1 LASGLIAF
9 GAGMVV
15 PLMSAWL
22 GLQYGIS
29 DAVSG
34 PILGL
39 ASMVTGAATLAGPWL
54 VKRIGLVR
62 AITVTQGLSTVF
74 MFAIPL
80 SPGYAFAGFTYAVR
94 SFLMNMAT
102 PLEQSMIMGIVFED
116 ERSAASGISSA
127 FWSLPNALSRF
138 VGAYL
143 MALGLLAAPFFI
155 AGIFYIV
162 SIMLFWYFFRIVT

>member
-1 LASGLIAF
+1 MTGWISIVQQLPRIA
-9 GAGMVV
+9 
-15 PLMSAWL
+15 
-22 GLQYGIS
+22 
-29 DAVSG
+29 
-34 PILGL
+34 
-39 ASMVTGAATLAGPWL
+39 
-54 VKRIGLVR
+54 KRIGLVR
-62 AITVTQGLSTVF
+62 AITVTQGFSTVF

-80 SPGYAFAGFTYAVR
+80 SPSFAFAGFTYTLR

-102 PLEQSMIMGIVFED
+102 PPEQSMIMGIVFED

-127 FWSLPNALSRF
+127 LWSLPNALSSF

-162 SIMLFWYFFRIVT
+162 SIMLFWYFFRIIT